1 MSTSKAALQKYEME
15 MLSELEGL
23 IADVTKTG
31 RGELLPLDRSYA
43 SLDRVE
49 DYYALVLDKKVKVDA
64 KRAEQRVARYAG
76 AVVVEQAGGKW
87 AAGPDDGVDPF
98 VVTKLRAAPKAVY
111 GPLHRVS
118 EIENYR
124 FPGVLRDRTE
134 RFDLELQRRQ
144 IAELTGDLRGT
155 LTRLRA
161 DAKEQTRTDPGALE
175 STADLT
181 KYEAALAAV
190 KAPNA
195 SRDLRRRIRTGAA
208 IAIGNLM
215 QQELGAA
222 SWSVEEDPKNIDFGA
237 WTLFGVRLSNT
248 VERVDPR
255 TKPDG
260 LRSSIEKMIANRKKK
275 G

>member
-1 MSTSKAALQKYEME
+1 MSKAALQKFEME

-23 IADVTKTG
+23 IGDVTKTG

-87 AAGPDDGVDPF
+87 IEGTAETEPF

-111 GPLHRVS
+111 QPVLRVG

-124 FPGVLRDRTE
+124 LPGLLRDRTE
-134 RFDLELQRRQ
+134 RYDLELQRRQ

-155 LTRLRA
+155 LARLRA

-190 KAPNA
+190 KSPNA
-195 SRDLRRRIRTGAA
+195 SRDLRRRIRNGAA

-222 SWSVEEDPKNIDFGA
+222 SWTVEEDAKDIDFGA

-260 LRSSIEKMIANRKKK
+260 LRTSVEKMIANRKKK